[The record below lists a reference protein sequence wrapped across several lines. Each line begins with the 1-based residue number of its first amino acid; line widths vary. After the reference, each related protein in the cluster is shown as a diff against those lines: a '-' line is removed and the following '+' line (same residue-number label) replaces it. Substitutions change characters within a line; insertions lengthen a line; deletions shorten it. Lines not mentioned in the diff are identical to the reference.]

1 MDFYF
6 INIYNLVYIDIFLI
20 FVLVITI
27 KTYTAMEK
35 VNEVFKIW
43 KKDYENNVILL
54 NKKSV
59 VNEEFFNAFCDLNSK
74 QQKIVMVLIN
84 NHKEKRN
91 KELLM
96 ISVN

>member
-1 MDFYF
+1 
-6 INIYNLVYIDIFLI
+6 
-20 FVLVITI
+20 
-27 KTYTAMEK
+27 MEE
-35 VNEVFKIW
+35 VNKVFKIW

-59 VNEEFFNAFCDLNSK
+59 VNEEFFNAFCDLSSN
-74 QQKIVMVLIN
+74 QQKEVMGLIN

>member
-1 MDFYF
+1 M
-6 INIYNLVYIDIFLI
+6 
-20 FVLVITI
+20 
-27 KTYTAMEK
+27 KE
-35 VNEVFKIW
+35 VNKVFKIW
-43 KKDYENNVILL
+43 KKDYETNVILL

-59 VNEEFFNAFCDLNSK
+59 VNEEFFNAFCELSSQ
-74 QQKIVMVLIN
+74 QQKEVMVLIN

>member
-1 MDFYF
+1 
-6 INIYNLVYIDIFLI
+6 
-20 FVLVITI
+20 
-27 KTYTAMEK
+27 MEK

-43 KKDYENNVILL
+43 KKDYETNVILL

-59 VNEEFFNAFCDLNSK
+59 VNEEFFNAFCELSSN
-74 QQKIVMVLIN
+74 QQKEVMGLIN
-84 NHKEKRN
+84 IHKEKRN

>member
-6 INIYNLVYIDIFLI
+6 INIYNLVYIDIILI

-43 KKDYENNVILL
+43 KKDYEINVILL

-59 VNEEFFNAFCDLNSK
+59 VNEEFFYAFCELSSK
-74 QQKIVMVLIN
+74 QQKEVMVLIN
-84 NHKEKRN
+84 NYKEKRN

-96 ISVN
+96 ISLN

>member
-1 MDFYF
+1 M
-6 INIYNLVYIDIFLI
+6 
-20 FVLVITI
+20 
-27 KTYTAMEK
+27 KE

-54 NKKSV
+54 NKKGV
-59 VNEEFFNAFCDLNSK
+59 VNEEFFNAFCDLSSK
-74 QQKIVMVLIN
+74 QQKEVMSLIN
-84 NHKEKRN
+84 THKEKRN

>member
-1 MDFYF
+1 M
-6 INIYNLVYIDIFLI
+6 NS
-20 FVLVITI
+20 
-27 KTYTAMEK
+27 

-59 VNEEFFNAFCDLNSK
+59 VNEEFFNAFCELK
-74 QQKIVMVLIN
+74 KHEQKEVMGLIN
-84 NHKEKRN
+84 THKEKRN

>member
-6 INIYNLVYIDIFLI
+6 INIYNLVYIDIILI

-43 KKDYENNVILL
+43 KKDYEINVILL

-59 VNEEFFNAFCDLNSK
+59 VNEEFFYAFCELSSQ
-74 QQKIVMVLIN
+74 QQKEVMVLIN

-96 ISVN
+96 ISLN

>member
-1 MDFYF
+1 M
-6 INIYNLVYIDIFLI
+6 
-20 FVLVITI
+20 
-27 KTYTAMEK
+27 KE

-59 VNEEFFNAFCDLNSK
+59 VNEEFFNAFCELSSN
-74 QQKIVMVLIN
+74 QQKEVIGLIN
-84 NHKEKRN
+84 THKEKRN
-91 KELLM
+91 KDLLM

>member
-1 MDFYF
+1 
-6 INIYNLVYIDIFLI
+6 
-20 FVLVITI
+20 
-27 KTYTAMEK
+27 MEE
-35 VNEVFKIW
+35 VNKVFKIW

-59 VNEEFFNAFCDLNSK
+59 VNEEFFNAFCDLNSE

>member
-1 MDFYF
+1 
-6 INIYNLVYIDIFLI
+6 
-20 FVLVITI
+20 
-27 KTYTAMEK
+27 MEK

-43 KKDYENNVILL
+43 KKDYETNVILL

-59 VNEEFFNAFCDLNSK
+59 VNEEFFNALCDLSSE
-74 QQKIVMVLIN
+74 QQKEVMSLIN

>member
-1 MDFYF
+1 
-6 INIYNLVYIDIFLI
+6 
-20 FVLVITI
+20 
-27 KTYTAMEK
+27 MEK

-43 KKDYENNVILL
+43 KKDYETNVILL

-59 VNEEFFNAFCDLNSK
+59 VNEEFFNAFCELSSN
-74 QQKIVMVLIN
+74 QQKEVMGLIN
-84 NHKEKRN
+84 THKEKRN

>member
-1 MDFYF
+1 M
-6 INIYNLVYIDIFLI
+6 
-20 FVLVITI
+20 
-27 KTYTAMEK
+27 KE

-59 VNEEFFNAFCDLNSK
+59 VNEEFFNAFCELSSI
-74 QQKIVMVLIN
+74 QQKEVMGLIN
-84 NHKEKRN
+84 THKEKRN
-91 KELLM
+91 ENLLM

>member
-1 MDFYF
+1 
-6 INIYNLVYIDIFLI
+6 
-20 FVLVITI
+20 
-27 KTYTAMEK
+27 MEK

-59 VNEEFFNAFCDLNSK
+59 VNEEFFNAFCDLNSQ
-74 QQKIVMVLIN
+74 QQKEVMGLIN

>member
-6 INIYNLVYIDIFLI
+6 INIYNLVYIDIILI

-43 KKDYENNVILL
+43 KKDYEINVILL

-59 VNEEFFNAFCDLNSK
+59 VNEEFFYAFCELSSQ
-74 QQKIVMVLIN
+74 QQKEVMVLIN
-84 NHKEKRN
+84 NYKEKRN

-96 ISVN
+96 ISLN

>member
-1 MDFYF
+1 
-6 INIYNLVYIDIFLI
+6 
-20 FVLVITI
+20 
-27 KTYTAMEK
+27 MEK

-43 KKDYENNVILL
+43 KKDYEINVILL

-59 VNEEFFNAFCDLNSK
+59 VNEEFFNAFCELSSK
-74 QQKIVMVLIN
+74 QQKEVMSLIN
-84 NHKEKRN
+84 THKEKRN

>member
-1 MDFYF
+1 M
-6 INIYNLVYIDIFLI
+6 N
-20 FVLVITI
+20 
-27 KTYTAMEK
+27 E

-43 KKDYENNVILL
+43 KKDYETNVILL

-59 VNEEFFNAFCDLNSK
+59 VNEEFFNAFCELSSN
-74 QQKIVMVLIN
+74 QQKEVMGLIN
-84 NHKEKRN
+84 IHKEKRN